1 MSLLKKLK
9 GTGVAVVTPF
19 KKDLSIDFVA
29 IKNLVDFL
37 VENDINYIVVQG
49 TTGESSTMSNDE
61 KIISR
66 KAFVEANNNRVPL
79 VLGLGS
85 NDTMSLLNEIKESDF
100 LGYSAILSVTPYYNR
115 PTMEGLYKHYSLIA
129 QSSTIPIIL
138 YNVPSRTGCNIL
150 PETTIR
156 LANEFKNIIGIKE
169 ASGDLNQVKQ
179 LIINK
184 PDDFLVISGDDN
196 TAYQSVLMG
205 GDGVIS
211 VIAGCIPKE
220 FSEIIN
226 LSAEK
231 KESESQ
237 SKFKIVKPLLDYLF
251 LEGNPSGIKSAL
263 HKLNLCENIL
273 RLPLVPVSDELK
285 IKINNSISTIIKDY

>member
-1 MSLLKKLK
+1 MSLLNKLK

-19 KKDLSIDFVA
+19 KKDLSIDFEA
-29 IKNLVDFL
+29 IKKLVDFL

-49 TTGESSTMSNDE
+49 TTGESSTMTKNE

-66 KAFVEANNNRVPL
+66 KAFVEANNNRIPL

-85 NDTMSLLNEIKESDF
+85 NDTMSLVNEINEADF
-100 LGYSAILSVTPYYNR
+100 TGYSAILSVTPYYNR
-115 PTMEGLYKHYSLIA
+115 PTNEGLYKHYCLIA
-129 QSSTIPIIL
+129 QTSPIPIIL
-138 YNVPSRTGCNIL
+138 YNVPSRTGCNML

-169 ASGDLNQVKQ
+169 ASGDLNKVKQ
-179 LIINK
+179 LITEK
-184 PDDFLVISGDDN
+184 PDNFLVISGDDN

-211 VIAGCIPKE
+211 VIAGCIPRE

-226 LSAEK
+226 LSMDK
-231 KESESQ
+231 NKSKSQ

-263 HKLNLCENIL
+263 HQLNLCENIL

>member
-66 KAFVEANNNRVPL
+66 KAFVEANNNRIPL

-138 YNVPSRTGCNIL
+138 YNVPSRTGCNML

-169 ASGDLNQVKQ
+169 ASGDLNQIKQ

-231 KESESQ
+231 KQSESQ

-285 IKINNSISTIIKDY
+285 IKISNSISTIIKDY

>member
-138 YNVPSRTGCNIL
+138 YNVPSRTGCNML

-226 LSAEK
+226 LSMEK

>member
-196 TAYQSVLMG
+196 TAYQSVLIG

-226 LSAEK
+226 LSMEK
-231 KESESQ
+231 KEFESQ

>member
-1 MSLLKKLK
+1 MSLLNKLK
-9 GTGVAVVTPF
+9 GTGVAVITPF
-19 KKDLSIDFVA
+19 KKDLSIDFEA
-29 IKNLVDFL
+29 IKKLVDFL
-37 VENDINYIVVQG
+37 IENDINYIVVQG
-49 TTGESSTMSNDE
+49 TTGESSTMTNYE

-66 KAFVEANNNRVPL
+66 KAFVEANNNRIPL

-85 NDTMSLLNEIKESDF
+85 NDTMSLVNEINEADF
-100 LGYSAILSVTPYYNR
+100 NGYSAILSVTPYYNR
-115 PTMEGLYKHYSLIA
+115 PTNKGLYKHYCLIA
-129 QSSTIPIIL
+129 QTSPIPIIL
-138 YNVPSRTGCNIL
+138 YNVPSRTGCNML
-150 PETTIR
+150 PEITVR

-179 LIINK
+179 LISEK
-184 PDDFLVISGDDN
+184 PDNFLVISGDDN

-226 LSAEK
+226 LAVNK
-231 KESESQ
+231 KESEAQ
-237 SKFKIVKPLLDYLF
+237 LKFKTVKSLLDYLF

-263 HKLNLCENIL
+263 HQLNLCENSL

-285 IKINNSISTIIKDY
+285 IKIRNSINTIIKDY

>member
-1 MSLLKKLK
+1 MSLLNKLK

-19 KKDLSIDFVA
+19 KKDLSIDFEA
-29 IKNLVDFL
+29 IKKLVDFL

-49 TTGESSTMSNDE
+49 TTGESSTMTNNE

-66 KAFVEANNNRVPL
+66 KAFVEANNNRIPL

-85 NDTMSLLNEIKESDF
+85 NDTMSLVNEINEADF
-100 LGYSAILSVTPYYNR
+100 TGYSAILSVTPYYNR
-115 PTMEGLYKHYSLIA
+115 PTNEGLYKHYYLIA
-129 QSSTIPIIL
+129 QTSPIPIIL
-138 YNVPSRTGCNIL
+138 YNVPSRTGCNML

-169 ASGDLNQVKQ
+169 ASGDLNKVKQ
-179 LIINK
+179 LITEK
-184 PDDFLVISGDDN
+184 PDNFLVISGDDN

-211 VIAGCIPKE
+211 VIAGCIPRE

-226 LSAEK
+226 LSMDK
-231 KESESQ
+231 NKSKSQ

-263 HKLNLCENIL
+263 HQLNLCENIL